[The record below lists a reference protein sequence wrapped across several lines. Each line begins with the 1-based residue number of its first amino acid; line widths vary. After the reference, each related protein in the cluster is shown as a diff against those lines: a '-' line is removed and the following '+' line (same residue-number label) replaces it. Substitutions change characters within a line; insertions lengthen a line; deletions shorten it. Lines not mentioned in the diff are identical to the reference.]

1 MADALEPTESYD
13 GSITVVALD
22 DDGARDRSR
31 CSSYEDAIALVKD
44 KQSSTTVVKIEDRD
58 GEIVFSSAKTDIRQW
73 ERTWRR
79 EKRTLSVD
87 VEERACPYDN
97 VACFADD
104 LCVQCEMDEVQR
116 RH

>member
-1 MADALEPTESYD
+1 MTGALESTESYD
-13 GSITVVALD
+13 GSITVVSLD
-22 DDGARDRSR
+22 DSGERDRTT
-31 CSSYEDAIALVKD
+31 CSSYEDAIALMKT
-44 KQSSTTVVKIEDRD
+44 KQSSTTVVKIEDRN
-58 GEIVFSSAKTDIRQW
+58 GEIVFSSAKTDIRQL
-73 ERTWRR
+73 ERTWKR